1 LQCANRHAGRQN
13 RCQPRLRT
21 RIRNFGPNVLIVHG
35 GFVFRRFANEF
46 LSVLK
51 SVKREFPD
59 IRIGLER
66 LEEFPF
72 VRSGDD
78 DLDFESIIETSAE
91 MSKLIDDL
99 TRCMRGPEV

>member
-1 LQCANRHAGRQN
+1 
-13 RCQPRLRT
+13 
-21 RIRNFGPNVLIVHG
+21 
-35 GFVFRRFANEF
+35 
-46 LSVLK
+46 
-51 SVKREFPD
+51 VKREFPD